1 MSGDLVLQW
10 VEKAE
15 EDFHLAQIAIRQRK
29 FSAYSGICF
38 HAQQCAEKY
47 LKAFLVRHAIAFRKT
62 HDLRDLLR
70 QCAQVDPVFSLLTN
84 SLLLL
89 NQFAI
94 DTRYPG
100 LALSNQDA
108 RDAITAMKQV
118 RKFVRA
124 RLGLES
130 R

>member
-1 MSGDLVLQW
+1 MDVPVSSPRKNALSSGH
-10 VEKAE
+10 AE
-15 EDFHLAQIAIRQRK
+15 TRR
-29 FSAYSGICF
+29 YG
-38 HAQQCAEKY
+38 

-70 QCAQVDPVFSLLTN
+70 QCAQVDPVFSMLTN

-108 RDAITAMKQV
+108 RDAVAAMKQV

-124 RLGLES
+124 RLGLKT